1 MCLITGRI
9 ETIEPVQSSPGQ
21 SKDVVTI
28 VSNDNQKAFIEFRSP
43 QMMAVLKSF
52 KENDQVII
60 SVKFDG
66 KIAKT
71 TGVRFNNI
79 VATSIQKV

>member
-9 ETIEPVQSSPGQ
+9 EAIEPVQSSPGQ
-21 SKDVVTI
+21 IKYVVNI
-28 VSNDNQKAFIEFRSP
+28 VSNDNQKAFVEFRSP
-43 QMMAVLKSF
+43 QMIAILKPL
-52 KENDQVII
+52 KVDDQVIV

-66 KIAKT
+66 KISKGS
-71 TGVRFNNI
+71 GVRFNNI